1 MQTIT
6 ATKRLENAIQLLK
19 IDQAIQ
25 KQLLREQFQI
35 TYESLKPANLLKS
48 SLKEIVTSPDLITNI
63 LSNVIGL
70 TTGYFSNKIV
80 VGTSSNVIRRIL
92 GSLLQVGVTNTVSNH
107 PDVIKSI
114 GMYFRN
120 MIISFKRKQYEKS
133 IYNKEYNGANM

>member
-92 GSLLQVGVTNTVSNH
+92 GSLLQVGVTNTVTNH
-107 PDVIKSI
+107 PDAIKSI